1 MKALLTLR
9 SAIDQS
15 SSVGIIALVLLT
27 PFIQPGL
34 VSAAGLQTSEQSTA
48 QVFEIKVADSSLLD
62 STPKQNDVQNSIT
75 FSDIQAT
82 DPLTVNLQA
91 YLQDNNSPLQ
101 GYTNE
106 LLAQDNWP
114 TIVAISF
121 VESNMCVHSYY
132 HNCSGIGGQQYLRKY
147 HDYGEWIKDMSN
159 VLTTRYDGWTL
170 DKMDGV
176 YVQPY
181 STNWKNGSKNI
192 LAQLTELENLS
203 NQQRAEIAQTQSQQ
217 LSQNLA
223 LNTFPVN
230 IQN

>member
-9 SAIDQS
+9 YAINQS

-34 VSAAGLQTSEQSTA
+34 VSAAALQTSEQSTA

-101 GYTNE
+101 GYTKE
-106 LLAQDNWP
+106 LLAEGNWK
-114 TIVAISF
+114 TILAISF
-121 VESNMCVHSYY
+121 V
-132 HNCSGIGGQQYLRKY
+132 
-147 HDYGEWIKDMSN
+147 
-159 VLTTRYDGWTL
+159 
-170 DKMDGV
+170 
-176 YVQPY
+176 
-181 STNWKNGSKNI
+181 
-192 LAQLTELENLS
+192 
-203 NQQRAEIAQTQSQQ
+203 
-217 LSQNLA
+217 
-223 LNTFPVN
+223 
-230 IQN
+230 